1 MSAKL
6 LVATGG
12 ETGVLSMIPSSNTAP
27 GVDNIPNE
35 EWVAKYCR
43 ENRWTLNPKTGK
55 TEVVEFLTPPSG
67 FTYSVSAPTR
77 DNIKNRACIGVV
89 QGYPYLGWW
98 LDNALTLD
106 DHTTQMA
113 QKIAAAS
120 ARVGRMGGRP
130 GGLPV
135 RTAFH
140 LWASLA
146 LPYIHGASAL

>member
-1 MSAKL
+1 VDDAVL
-6 LVATGG
+6 LAN
-12 ETGVLSMIPSSNTAP
+12 SP
-27 GVDNIPNE
+27 E
-35 EWVAKYCR
+35 E
-43 ENRWTLNPKTGK
+43 
-55 TEVVEFLTPPSG
+55 
-67 FTYSVSAPTR
+67 
-77 DNIKNRACIGVV
+77 
-89 QGYPYLGWW
+89 LGWW

-146 LPYIHGASAL
+146 LPRCQDNTGYQTC